1 MIFPNASI
9 LDRRSLA
16 AEAHAVANDA
26 ALYGAAEGAGDEQEG
41 AAPFAATG
49 LPAVAEE
56 GFALEVAVELVGEL
70 DAEVLEDVFFEVHSD
85 GVRLRMGLEL
95 PPFRRLAVG
104 VGVFF
109 IVFFI
114 FLVGMCCGSGKLSYL
129 CGEKDSQCQS
139 RRGY

>member
-26 ALYGAAEGAGDEQEG
+26 ALYGAAEGDADEQQ
-41 AAPFAATG
+41 AAFAFVATG

-70 DAEVLEDVFFEVHSD
+70 DAEVLEYAVFHCVWLLFGWVVYIFFYFFCRIVLWIGKIVVSL
-85 GVRLRMGLEL
+85 RLKSGFPSYRKAYATL
-95 PPFRRLAVG
+95 RRRRENCFLL
-104 VGVFF
+104 F
-109 IVFFI
+109 I
-114 FLVGMCCGSGKLSYL
+114 
-129 CGEKDSQCQS
+129 
-139 RRGY
+139 